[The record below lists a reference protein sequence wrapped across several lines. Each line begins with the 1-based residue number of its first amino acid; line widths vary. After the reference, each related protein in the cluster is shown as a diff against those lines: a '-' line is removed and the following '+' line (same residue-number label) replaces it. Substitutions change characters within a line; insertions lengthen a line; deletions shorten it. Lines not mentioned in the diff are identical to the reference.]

1 MAYQPLAPDKKDDM
15 GKKMI
20 ILQITIFVDNGKG
33 INDVFT

>member
-1 MAYQPLAPDKKDDM
+1 MVFQPLAPDKKDDM
-15 GKKMI
+15 GKKIM